1 MSKKTILVVDD
12 DEGLLKIY
20 RELLENEGYKVVTAS
35 TSKEALNKAEKSRF
49 NLAILDIVL
58 PDVQGDELARE
69 LKKMGGNI
77 EIVFITGYPEF
88 QSCIDSLDIGVAD
101 ILLKPLTRDEILRA
115 TENALIAGDDGTTS
129 THSPLSRMKAILTG
143 GFGSL
148 FKHAQINHLPSLN

>member
-1 MSKKTILVVDD
+1 MSKKTVLVVDD

-20 RELLENEGYKVVTAS
+20 REMLESEGYKVVTAS
-35 TSKEALNKAEKSRF
+35 TSKEALNKAEKTRF

-58 PDVQGDELARE
+58 PDVQGDELAARE
-69 LKKMGGNI
+69 MKKLDESI
-77 EIVFITGYPEF
+77 EIIFITGYPEF

-115 TENALIAGDDGTTS
+115 TENAIVAGDEETTS
-129 THSPLSRMKAILTG
+129 AHSPLSRMKAIFN

-148 FKHAQINHLPSLN
+148 INNLQLDHPPSLK

>member
-20 RELLENEGYKVVTAS
+20 KELLENEGYKVVTAS
-35 TSKEALNKAEKSRF
+35 TSKEALSKAEKTRF

-58 PDVQGDELARE
+58 PDIQGDDLARE
-69 LKKMGGNI
+69 LKKMDESI
-77 EIVFITGYPEF
+77 EIIFITGYPEF

-101 ILLKPLTRDEILRA
+101 ILLKPLTREEILRA
-115 TENALIAGDDGTTS
+115 TENTLVAGDDGTVS
-129 THSPLSRMKAILTG
+129 THRAFSRMKAIFN

-148 FKHAQINHLPSLN
+148 FNNVQLDQISH

>member
-1 MSKKTILVVDD
+1 MSKKTVLVVDD

-20 RELLENEGYKVVTAS
+20 REMLESEGYKVVTAS

-69 LKKMGGNI
+69 MKMLDEGI
-77 EIVFITGYPEF
+77 EIIFITGYPEF

-101 ILLKPLTRDEILRA
+101 ILLKPLTREEILRA
-115 TENALIAGDDGTTS
+115 TENALVAGNEGTTS

-148 FKHAQINHLPSLN
+148 FNNVQLDHLPSLK

>member
-20 RELLENEGYKVVTAS
+20 REMLESEGYKVVTAS

-69 LKKMGGNI
+69 MKMLDEGI
-77 EIVFITGYPEF
+77 EIIFITGYPEF

-101 ILLKPLTRDEILRA
+101 ILLKPLTREEILRA
-115 TENALIAGDDGTTS
+115 TENALVAGNEGTTS

-148 FKHAQINHLPSLN
+148 FNNVQLDHLPSLK

>member
-69 LKKMGGNI
+69 MKMLDEGI
-77 EIVFITGYPEF
+77 EIIFITGYPEF

-101 ILLKPLTRDEILRA
+101 ILLKPLTREEILRA
-115 TENALIAGDDGTTS
+115 TENALVAGNEGTTS

-148 FKHAQINHLPSLN
+148 FNNVQLDHLPSLK